1 LTRAAAVAKRTR
13 RFCRQAAWK
22 FYDRACLRHVLDYLL
37 HRQRLPVFSGDAAVD
52 IRYGEDLTTLL
63 FQQQS
68 G

>member
-1 LTRAAAVAKRTR
+1 
-13 RFCRQAAWK
+13 
-22 FYDRACLRHVLDYLL
+22 VLDYLL